1 MTIAGPDPLTMPG
14 PAMVKI
20 LLIQPRRPPLESPEN
35 LSLALT
41 LLARAF
47 DYYLPVV
54 GVNTAA
60 FIAEIHRRRYAIQG
74 GHSFAIQ
81 PPAPADAKTMG
92 SLIRGWDDLRPW
104 VVLSGGEEQ
113 EILEVSLDLHG
124 PRRWRPEIRERFGIT
139 L

>member
-1 MTIAGPDPLTMPG
+1 MTIAGPDPPHHARTRHGQDSADSAAGPPG
-14 PAMVKI
+14 EPGK
-20 LLIQPRRPPLESPEN
+20 PD
-35 LSLALT
+35 LALT

-81 PPAPADAKTMG
+81 PP
-92 SLIRGWDDLRPW
+92 RP
-104 VVLSGGEEQ
+104 GRCKNHGEF
-113 EILEVSLDLHG
+113 D
-124 PRRWRPEIRERFGIT
+124 PRLG
-139 L
+139 

>member
-1 MTIAGPDPLTMPG
+1 
-14 PAMVKI
+14 
-20 LLIQPRRPPLESPEN
+20 
-35 LSLALT
+35 
-41 LLARAF
+41 
-47 DYYLPVV
+47 
-54 GVNTAA
+54 
-60 FIAEIHRRRYAIQG
+60 
-74 GHSFAIQ
+74 
-81 PPAPADAKTMG
+81 MG